1 MDRTEK
7 QTAIVELKERFDRM
21 TSLVLLDYKG
31 INVETV
37 TKLRAEFRKAGVEY
51 KVAKNTSSSR
61 RSRAASSTTS

>member
-51 KVAKNTSSSR
+51 KVAKNTLVKQALKGSK
-61 RSRAASSTTS
+61 AA